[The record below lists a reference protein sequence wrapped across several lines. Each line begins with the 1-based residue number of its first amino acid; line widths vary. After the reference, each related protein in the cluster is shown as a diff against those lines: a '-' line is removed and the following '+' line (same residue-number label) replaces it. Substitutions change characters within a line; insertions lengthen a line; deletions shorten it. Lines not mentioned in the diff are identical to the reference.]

1 MLLCVRLVTLLRQ
14 RGQEGRNLPTERGWR
29 LLATQPRKIYCRLV
43 NVVLGK
49 ISIGIR

>member
-14 RGQEGRNLPTERGWR
+14 RDQEGRQLPTERGWR
-29 LLATQPRKIYCRLV
+29 LLAIQPRKIYCRLV

-49 ISIGIR
+49 ISIGNR